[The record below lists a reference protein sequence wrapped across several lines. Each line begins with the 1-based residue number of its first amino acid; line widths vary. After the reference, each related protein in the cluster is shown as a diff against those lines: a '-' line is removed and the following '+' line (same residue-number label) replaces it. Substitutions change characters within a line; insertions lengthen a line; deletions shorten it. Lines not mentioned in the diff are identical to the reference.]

1 MIIDLQVRFNH
12 PFNNGYNNCAHFD
25 AL

>member
-12 PFNNGYNNCAHFD
+12 PFNNGFNNCAHFD